1 MKKNNFISLTE
12 TNILKGVALIF
23 MYIHHMFTYPGMYI
37 DGISYP
43 SLETFVQIFRH
54 PFNPVSIFCF
64 ITGYTSVFSKNKTLN
79 KILNILEP
87 IYLIILLIIVTAYLI
102 DSTYNPFLYFRF

>member
-12 TNILKGVALIF
+12 SNILKGVALIF

-43 SLETFVQIFRH
+43 SLETFV
-54 PFNPVSIFCF
+54 
-64 ITGYTSVFSKNKTLN
+64 
-79 KILNILEP
+79 
-87 IYLIILLIIVTAYLI
+87 
-102 DSTYNPFLYFRF
+102 

>member
-43 SLETFVQIFRH
+43 SLETFAQIFRH

-64 ITGYTSVFSKNKTLN
+64 ITGYTYVFSKNKTLKQSLKKIF
-79 KILNILEP
+79 KILNSMI
-87 IYLIILLIIVTAYLI
+87 
-102 DSTYNPFLYFRF
+102 